1 MEKTE
6 YRIPTISGQFRS
18 GDKEAPHEC
27 PYAPDS
33 SESFYPD
40 HQYRCDSCRIYS
52 GIAWCKLLIKAG
64 IPWERL
70 FVPIY
75 GTYTQFAVAG
85 CGCYF
90 WVLLAA
96 ALLFPAVMGCA
107 SASSSEDLPV
117 VLMLIYIVLALEIAF
132 LYCRR
137 LARSYGK
144 GTGFGIGLFLL
155 LPLFIVILGF
165 GSSVY
170 EP

>member
-1 MEKTE
+1 MNAPIH
-6 YRIPTISGQFRS
+6 RIPLNPSALTISTVVILAVF
-18 GDKEAPHEC
+18 
-27 PYAPDS
+27 
-33 SESFYPD
+33 
-40 HQYRCDSCRIYS
+40 ILVL
-52 GIAWCKLLIKAG
+52 IAWCKLLINAG

-107 SASSSEDLPV
+107 SASSSEDLPA
-117 VLMLIYIVLALEIAF
+117 VLMLIYIVLALAIAF
-132 LYCRR
+132 LYCLR

-155 LPLFIVILGF
+155 FPLFIVILGF